1 MRTYSYVEILLRR
14 SRLFYDYAQ
23 EALARGDYDFGV
35 FFLEQPAQL
44 RLKALLLRLLDFIPR
59 EHGVRELLGVI
70 IKYLESLGKRELS
83 SMVSEYASL
92 WRDSLRILED
102 AYIGARYLAKTY
114 ERVDVEKALRAV
126 EELFRVIEVVEH
138 NVFS

>member
-1 MRTYSYVEILLRR
+1 
-14 SRLFYDYAQ
+14 
-23 EALARGDYDFGV
+23 
-35 FFLEQPAQL
+35 
-44 RLKALLLRLLDFIPR
+44 
-59 EHGVRELLGVI
+59 
-70 IKYLESLGKRELS
+70 LS

-92 WRDSLRILED
+92 WRDSLKILED
-102 AYIGARYLAKTY
+102 AYIGGRYLAKTY

>member
-1 MRTYSYVEILLRR
+1 VE
-14 SRLFYDYAQ
+14 
-23 EALARGDYDFGV
+23 
-35 FFLEQPAQL
+35 
-44 RLKALLLRLLDFIPR
+44 
-59 EHGVRELLGVI
+59 
-70 IKYLESLGKRELS
+70 
-83 SMVSEYASL
+83 
-92 WRDSLRILED
+92 DSLRILED

>member
-1 MRTYSYVEILLRR
+1 MLRFFSGVADYSMIMPRKP
-14 SRLFYDYAQ
+14 SQ
-23 EALARGDYDFGV
+23 EVITTSGF
-35 FFLEQPAQL
+35 FFLEQAAQL

-102 AYIGARYLAKTY
+102 DYIGGRYLAKTY
-114 ERVDVEKALRAV
+114 ESGCRESFKGCRG
-126 EELFRVIEVVEH
+126 VIQ
-138 NVFS
+138 SYRGS